1 MLVGE
6 EERGFFFKVIGFES
20 GREAEFFSEL
30 LHLFVDVAHEY
41 GVDGGSGFGGG
52 SGVCLSF
59 GGEGVLGFLTTLD
72 VGGGGLA
79 SGGVDGDES
88 LLDGLG
94 VGDGVEGEVG
104 AVVLGGGGAGGDVK
118 KSRIPPR
125 SAA

>member
-1 MLVGE
+1 MGIAKCLGFWGGGAPLGLAGE
-6 EERGFFFKVIGFES
+6 GFFCF
-20 GREAEFFSEL
+20 
-30 LHLFVDVAHEY
+30 
-41 GVDGGSGFGGG
+41 GFGCGSSFGG
-52 SGVCLSF
+52 CGGVCLSF
-59 GGEGVLGFLTTLD
+59 GGEGVLGFLTAFD

-79 SGGVDGDES
+79 CGGVDGDES

-104 AVVLGGGGAGGDVK
+104 AVVFCGGGAGGDVK